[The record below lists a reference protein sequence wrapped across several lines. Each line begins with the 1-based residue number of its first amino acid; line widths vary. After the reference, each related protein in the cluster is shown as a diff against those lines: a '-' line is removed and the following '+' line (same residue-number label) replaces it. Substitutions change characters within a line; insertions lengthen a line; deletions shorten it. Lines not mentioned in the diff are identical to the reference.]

1 MLLKFYLLLV
11 LILVVI
17 VIMEVRDEKEVF
29 EDLVDQIAFTDKFYD
44 FIRALLIHNFDD
56 SLY

>member
-1 MLLKFYLLLV
+1 MLLQNDLLLI

-29 EDLVDQIAFTDKFYD
+29 EDLVDQIALPDQFYD